1 MLIWN
6 ATSVDL
12 QAKANLRPL
21 SGQLSASEICS
32 RLVGADAVF
41 GFLNGNIRALIA
53 AVLAACSEQVLK
65 TWLRR
70 IFTVYSVGDPFKL
83 YCVTASQR
91 EREWISEWRC
101 GYIGLFKAGIDF
113 IQVFIYRKYL
123 ANEIK
128 ILFHIFLYLSIM
140 NMILCVC
147 TLDMSE
153 LVDDV
158 ACLSDSTS
166 EEHSLSSYTSESF
179 DDNGKNAKFTFR
191 IFPFFLVKAL

>member
-1 MLIWN
+1 
-6 ATSVDL
+6 
-12 QAKANLRPL
+12 
-21 SGQLSASEICS
+21 
-32 RLVGADAVF
+32 
-41 GFLNGNIRALIA
+41 
-53 AVLAACSEQVLK
+53 
-65 TWLRR
+65 
-70 IFTVYSVGDPFKL
+70 
-83 YCVTASQR
+83 
-91 EREWISEWRC
+91 
-101 GYIGLFKAGIDF
+101 
-113 IQVFIYRKYL
+113 
-123 ANEIK
+123 
-128 ILFHIFLYLSIM
+128 M